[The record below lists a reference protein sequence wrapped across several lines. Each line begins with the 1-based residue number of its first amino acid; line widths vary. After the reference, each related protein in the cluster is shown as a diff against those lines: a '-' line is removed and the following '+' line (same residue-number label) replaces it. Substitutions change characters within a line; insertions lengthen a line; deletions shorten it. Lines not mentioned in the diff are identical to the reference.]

1 VALSSDV
8 KKGMKPEELDELL
21 NGLEKLLER
30 TKVLYEQYFMG
41 IQKMAPL
48 QLHRDVERKVRE
60 LMQQQIRNTAL
71 RFRFTTLSQKFGSY
85 STYWKRTLREIE
97 QGKYVRDL
105 ARVKRKAD
113 QMGEELPEELL
124 VKLPKLVQDRIRRDR
139 ERMAERAMRDA
150 EHDIGAHGT
159 SAGESGTDD
168 SLALHEISEVEA
180 QSLFNEDDLDLDSV
194 FQALTE
200 ARVPEGTPL
209 PGWTRAVPAADQAD
223 AHVSAHLPDRDTA
236 GPEAG
241 EAPDS
246 WAESPEPA
254 VEPPA
259 VEPPTPAESMVAQGK
274 GRAARA
280 RAKTV
285 TSPMGKA
292 IAASRPSTPDA
303 SDASDAPPVA
313 ARPAL
318 PDAPVAAPSAAAPS
332 APPVFR
338 VPLPPGASPRP
349 SAIPPEPP
357 AAVPLPP
364 VLPRSATGPQP
375 APAPPVPR
383 TMTGQTPPVPPG
395 PAPPM
400 PPRTMTGQTPP
411 VPPGPAPPM
420 PPRNVT
426 GQPAVRPGPAP
437 PVPPRNI
444 TGQAPPASP
453 RAATGQPTPA
463 RAATAQPVSPGSV
476 DGQQTAPPRA
486 ATPPPLPRAATPPPP
501 PRAAAGRRA
510 EPPPHPAP
518 DLPPG
523 MDDRECRELYAR
535 YLKARQLVGESN
547 DEVTYERLV
556 SSLSKQASAIMNQH
570 SARGVQFHVV
580 VRGDKVVLKA
590 KPLKP
595 GKDE

>member
-1 VALSSDV
+1 MALSSDV
-8 KKGMKPEELDELL
+8 KKGMKPEELEELL

-139 ERMAERAMRDA
+139 ERLAERALRDA
-150 EHDIGAHGT
+150 EHEIGALGT
-159 SAGESGTDD
+159 SAGDSSADD

-180 QSLFNEDDLDLDSV
+180 QSLFDEGDLDLDKV

-200 ARVPEGTPL
+200 APAPEGTPI
-209 PGWTRAVPAADQAD
+209 PGATRAVPPASESDAQDPADSPAPD
-223 AHVSAHLPDRDTA
+223 AQRWE
-236 GPEAG
+236 PEG
-241 EAPDS
+241 GDAPAMDS
-246 WAESPEPA
+246 WAASPEPDEA
-254 VEPPA
+254 AEPA

-280 RAKTV
+280 RGRTV

-292 IAASRPSTPDA
+292 IAASRPPTPDA
-303 SDASDAPPVA
+303 SDGSDAPPVA
-313 ARPAL
+313 ARSVP
-318 PDAPVAAPSAAAPS
+318 PVAPVAAPSAAAPS

-338 VPLPPGASPRP
+338 VPLPPGAGPRP

-364 VLPRSATGPQP
+364 VLPRTATGPQA
-375 APAPPVPR
+375 APA
-383 TMTGQTPPVPPG
+383 
-395 PAPPM
+395 

-411 VPPGPAPPM
+411 VPPGPAPPV
-420 PPRNVT
+420 PPRTMT
-426 GQPAVRPGPAP
+426 GQQTPVPPRTMTGQQTPVPPRTMTGQQTPVPPRTMTGQQTP
-437 PVPPRNI
+437 PVPPRTM
-444 TGQAPPASP
+444 TGQQT
-453 RAATGQPTPA
+453 RAATGEPV
-463 RAATAQPVSPGSV
+463 AT
-476 DGQQTAPPRA
+476 PRA
-486 ATPPPLPRAATPPPP
+486 ATPPPSPRGATPPPSPRAATPPPP
-501 PRAAAGRRA
+501 PRAATARRA
-510 EPPPHPAP
+510 ESAPAHPAP

-523 MDDRECRELYAR
+523 MDDRECRQLYAR

-547 DEVTYERLV
+547 DDVTYERLV